1 MNNTGLPAQDKLLS
15 DHPMDRRIERRKP
28 YISWLLMAAALL
40 AAVLAFALFY
50 EKGKSLNLERDR
62 LVTGK
67 AQQGVFDDF
76 IPLRARVEP
85 KKTVF
90 LDAIQGGRVDQL
102 LVEDGAEV
110 KAGQTLA
117 RLSNSDLQLSVM
129 STESRVIEQLN
140 IMREQELRLE
150 QNRLRHKTEL
160 SELSYHIERLGR
172 QDQRFQ
178 RLLKAGH
185 ISQES
190 VDKTQDEL
198 RHYQRLFEIGQE
210 AQASDE
216 RMMAKQ
222 LAFYKTKATV
232 MEDNLAFARESLEAL
247 HIRAPFN
254 GRLSGFDLV
263 VGQSVQRGDRI
274 GQISQPHSFKLK
286 AAVDEYYLGRI
297 SAGQKAQIELQDQ
310 AFQLSVSKIYPDV
323 RGGQFQVEMTFLAE
337 SPQKLRLGQS
347 VQSRL
352 QLGANTPALL
362 IPNGPYFQDTG
373 GRWLYVLSDD
383 GREAR
388 RREVRL
394 GRRNNDFIEVISGL
408 NAGEE
413 IITSPYAAF
422 KDADRLKLS
431 QDS

>member
-1 MNNTGLPAQDKLLS
+1 MNNTGLPAKDKLLS
-15 DHPMDRRIERRKP
+15 DHPMDRRIERKKP
-28 YISWLLMAAALL
+28 YLTWLFLAASIA
-40 AAVLAFALFY
+40 AAVLAYALFY

-90 LDAIQGGRVDQL
+90 LDAIQGGRVDHL
-102 LVEDGAEV
+102 LVEDGAV
-110 KAGQTLA
+110 VSAGQTIA

-160 SELSYHIERLGR
+160 SELSYHIERLQR
-172 QDQRFQ
+172 QDKRFKT
-178 RLLKAGH
+178 LLTAGH
-185 ISQES
+185 ISQET

-198 RHYQRLFEIGQE
+198 RHYQRLHEISLE

-222 LAFYKTKATV
+222 LQFYKTKATV
-232 MEDNLAFARESLEAL
+232 MEDNLAFARASLEAL

-254 GRLSGFDLV
+254 GHLSGFDLV
-263 VGQSVQRGDRI
+263 VGQSIQRGDRI
-274 GQISQPHSFKLK
+274 GQISQPQSFKLK
-286 AAVDEYYLGRI
+286 AGVDEYYLGRI
-297 SAGQKAQIELQDQ
+297 VTGQHAQIELQGQ
-310 AFQLSVSKIYPDV
+310 AYQLSVSKIYPDV
-323 RGGQFQVEMTFLAE
+323 RAGQFQLEMTFE
-337 SPQKLRLGQS
+337 QETPQKLRLGQS

-362 IPNGPYFQDTG
+362 IPNGPYFLDTG

>member
-1 MNNTGLPAQDKLLS
+1 MNDMGTQPKTSLNG
-15 DHPMDRRIERRKP
+15 DHPMDRRIPRAKP
-28 YISWLLMAAALL
+28 FKRWLLLGIALL
-40 AAVLAFALFY
+40 IGVLAFVLFY
-50 EKGKSLNLERDR
+50 EKGKSLNMARDR
-62 LVTGK
+62 LVTGT
-67 AQQGVFDDF
+67 AQRGVFDDF

-85 KKTVF
+85 RKTVF
-90 LDAIQGGRVDQL
+90 LDAIQGGRVDHL

-110 KAGQTLA
+110 SAGQTLA

-150 QNRLRHKTEL
+150 QNRLNHKTQL
-160 SELSYHIERLGR
+160 ASLSYHLERLER
-172 QDQRFQ
+172 QNLRFQ
-178 RLLKAGH
+178 TLLESGH
-185 ISQES
+185 ISQET

-198 RHYQRLFEIGQE
+198 RHYQRLYELSLE

-216 RMMAKQ
+216 KLMAKQ
-222 LAFYKTKATV
+222 LEFYQTKAGV

-247 HIRAPFN
+247 HIRAPFD

-263 VGQSVQRGDRI
+263 VGQSIQRGDRI
-274 GQISQPHSFKLK
+274 GQISQPNSFKLK
-286 AAVDEYYLGRI
+286 AGVDEYYLGQI
-297 SAGQKAQIELQDQ
+297 LLGQSAQINLQGHDY
-310 AFQLSVSKIYPDV
+310 LLKVSKIYPDV
-323 RGGQFQVEMTFLAE
+323 RAGQFQIDMTFE
-337 SPQKLRLGQS
+337 QDVPDKLRLGQS

-352 QLGANTPALL
+352 QLGASEPALL

-373 GRWLYVLSDD
+373 GRWLYVLSED
-383 GREAR
+383 GQQALR
-388 RREVRL
+388 RKVRL

-408 NAGEE
+408 NPGEE
-413 IITSPYAAF
+413 IITSAYAAF

>member
-1 MNNTGLPAQDKLLS
+1 MNDKGS
-15 DHPMDRRIERRKP
+15 QQNPQFTRDHPMDRRIARVKP
-28 YISWLLMAAALL
+28 LKRWLLLGALIMAG
-40 AAVLAFALFY
+40 VVAFVLFY
-50 EKGKSLNLERDR
+50 EQGKSLHMARDR
-62 LVTGK
+62 LVTGTAK
-67 AQQGVFDDF
+67 QGVFDDF

-85 KKTVF
+85 RKTVF

-110 KAGQTLA
+110 QSGQTLA

-140 IMREQELRLE
+140 VMREQELRLE
-150 QNRLRHKTEL
+150 QNRLNHKTEL
-160 SELSYHIERLGR
+160 ASLSYHLERLER
-172 QDQRFQ
+172 QSQRFQ
-178 RLLKAGH
+178 ALLASAH
-185 ISQES
+185 ISQET
-190 VDKTQDEL
+190 VDKTEDEL
-198 RHYQRLFEIGQE
+198 RHYRRLHELSLE

-216 RMMAKQ
+216 RLMAKQ
-222 LAFYKTKATV
+222 LQFYQTKASV

-247 HIRAPFN
+247 HIRAPFD

-263 VGQSVQRGDRI
+263 EGQSIQRGDRI
-274 GQISQPHSFKLK
+274 GQISQPRSFKLK
-286 AAVDEYYLGRI
+286 AGVDEYYLGRI
-297 SAGQKAQIELQDQ
+297 VLGQSANIELQGQ
-310 AFQLSVSKIYPDV
+310 AYQLTVSKIYPDV
-323 RGGQFQVEMTFLAE
+323 RGGQFQIDMTFENTL
-337 SPQKLRLGQS
+337 PDKLRIGQS

-352 QLGANTPALL
+352 QLGASEPALL

-383 GREAR
+383 GREAK
-388 RREVRL
+388 RREVQL

-408 NAGEE
+408 RSGEE
-413 IITSPYAAF
+413 IITSAYAAF